1 MIYLYTYLADIF
13 IQIDLQMKTIEAFK
27 TNKIWIFF
35 ILFLLT
41 AMLMIICVEKFIILY
56 ALQAFFFFLFV

>member
-27 TNKIWIFF
+27 TNKIWIFLF
-35 ILFLLT
+35 IFLYWQP
-41 AMLMIICVEKFIILY
+41 CSWSSV
-56 ALQAFFFFLFV
+56 